1 MTHRPSQRLSRRMTH
16 GASVHTKGFKVAK
29 GRKAISP
36 LNHRI
41 RLKGGVEAHE
51 SNYRHE
57 RHFVA
62 GLCMRKEC
70 TLCAFPRVVEAKES
84 RAKSSRKGG
93 TKYQW
98 PAVQGVE
105 GGQLGKG
112 PKGRV
117 SNKRYWKGVLER

>member
-51 SNYRHE
+51 RHE

-112 PKGRV
+112 AKGRV

>member
-41 RLKGGVEAHE
+41 RLKGGVEALE

-57 RHFVA
+57 RHFR
-62 GLCMRKEC
+62 RK
-70 TLCAFPRVVEAKES
+70 AFLNAKGF
-84 RAKSSRKGG
+84 KKLHFCHVRKGMGRG
-93 TKYQW
+93 TQR
-98 PAVQGVE
+98 A
-105 GGQLGKG
+105 
-112 PKGRV
+112 
-117 SNKRYWKGVLER
+117 